1 MLCLLRWT
9 RGDVGAEAG
18 IKVCL
23 AIVLGVVVV
32 VVAYKRTVVD
42 AVGDDGLSPNGLSEI
57 ISLARGTLRARR
69 TRRRGKGRAR
79 CPARRAETQRT

>member
-32 VVAYKRTVVD
+32 VVAEEEGR
-42 AVGDDGLSPNGLSEI
+42 G
-57 ISLARGTLRARR
+57 RGTSTKQSL
-69 TRRRGKGRAR
+69 
-79 CPARRAETQRT
+79 